1 MAPPPEQRDA
11 TAVKDILSQ
20 LSQDK
25 TVLEEVRKIA
35 LRVSFKG
42 LYVCLIACSCEYL
55 CLLIAYL

>member
-1 MAPPPEQRDA
+1 MCLTIMIDCIYYWDFFDYLIMAPPPEQHDA

-35 LRVSFKG
+35 LRVS
-42 LYVCLIACSCEYL
+42 L
-55 CLLIAYL
+55 